1 MRKNILIVVEGI
13 LFFLLCS
20 LNLKAQVMN
29 NNEGQVVGRDLAN
42 SKLIHASEITLQP
55 GKKTIMHTHPAHFYY
70 ALTDMN
76 LKVHYQDGKEEV
88 FKIKAGESGVSEPE
102 RPHVTQNIGNKT
114 AKFLIVELKE
124 HPYKAPKAK

>member
-124 HPYKAPKAK
+124 HPYKATKAK

>member
-29 NNEGQVVGRDLAN
+29 NNKGQVVGRDLAN

-124 HPYKAPKAK
+124 HPYKATKAK

>member
-55 GKKTIMHTHPAHFYY
+55 EKKTIMHTHPAHFYY